1 MSEPGLAAARPRRIG
16 RNTPEFRRTAFGLGA
31 GGFATFA
38 LLYCVQ
44 PLLPAFAQEFDIS
57 PAESSLA
64 ISVSTVL
71 LAVSTIVAASLS
83 EAIGRRGLMI
93 GALAASAF
101 ASLLIGFASE
111 WWQVVALRA
120 LIGVTLSGLPAAAMA
135 YLADEMEPDAI
146 GLAMGLY
153 IGGNGVGGMSGR
165 LAVAALADWG
175 SWRVGLV
182 AIGVFGLVSAALFWW
197 ALPPSRHFRPQRLN
211 LISLARGLGAECRDR
226 GLQLLIAE
234 AFIMM
239 GVFVTTYNYIGFR
252 LMAPPFELSQTV
264 VGLIFIVYL
273 FGSVSSAAMGGIATR
288 FGRRRVFPAGLA
300 LMTAG
305 LALTAFDNLA
315 AIVAGMAAL
324 TAGMFGAHSVAS
336 SWVGLRASARGR
348 AQASAMYLM
357 CYYLGGGVCGWLG
370 GYVWAAG
377 GWPALIAATLALAA
391 FAFVGAALLNAT
403 PPRAQTG

>member
-1 MSEPGLAAARPRRIG
+1 MSDATLAPPPPARIA

-38 LLYCVQ
+38 ILYCVQ
-44 PLLPAFAQEFDIS
+44 PLLPAFAQEFAIS

-71 LAVSTIVAASLS
+71 LAVSMIFAGSLS

-93 GALAASAF
+93 GALAASAA
-101 ASLLIGFASE
+101 ASLLIAFASQ

-120 LIGVTLSGLPAAAMA
+120 LIGVTLSGLPAVAMA

-165 LAVAALADWG
+165 LVVAALADWG
-175 SWRVGLV
+175 SWRLGLA
-182 AIGVFGLVSAALFWW
+182 AIGAFGLASAAVFWW
-197 ALPPSRHFRPQRLN
+197 ALPPSRHFHPQRLH
-211 LISLARGLGAECRDR
+211 LRTLAVSLVEECRDR
-226 GLQLLIAE
+226 GLQLLIFE
-234 AFIMM
+234 AFVVM

-252 LMAPPFELSQTV
+252 LLAPPFNLSQTE
-264 VGLIFIVYL
+264 VGLIFVVYL
-273 FGSVSSAAMGGIATR
+273 FGSASSATMGGVATR

-300 LMTAG
+300 IMAAG
-305 LALTAFDNLA
+305 LALTVFDNVAL
-315 AIVAGMAAL
+315 IVAGMAAL

-336 SWVGLRASARGR
+336 SWVGLRATARGR

-370 GYVWAAG
+370 GYVWATG
-377 GWPALIAATLALAA
+377 GWLALVAATLFLTALA
-391 FAFVGAALLNAT
+391 FGGAALLNAT